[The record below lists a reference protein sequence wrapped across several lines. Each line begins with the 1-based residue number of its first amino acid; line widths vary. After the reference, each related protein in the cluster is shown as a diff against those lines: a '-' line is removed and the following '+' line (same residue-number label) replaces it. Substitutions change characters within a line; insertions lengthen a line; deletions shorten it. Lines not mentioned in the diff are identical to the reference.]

1 MRVRPKTNLISRR
14 PSRDAHPAPRAT
26 APAPDAAPAAPEPV
40 EHPHQRRS
48 RASGGP
54 MDTAQ
59 YACSCGYVFNA
70 AVSTSVAC
78 PHCGTGQAW

>member
-1 MRVRPKTNLISRR
+1 MRVRPKHQASPSRR
-14 PSRDAHPAPRAT
+14 PARRLHQVARPQPPD
-26 APAPDAAPAAPEPV
+26 PAPDHRAE
-40 EHPHQRRS
+40 RRA

-54 MDTAQ
+54 IDRAS
-59 YACSCGYVFNA
+59 YACGCGYVFEA